1 MAPAVD
7 PVIDSAVLPVV
18 DSGVPP
24 VVGPVVPP
32 AAGSIG
38 RVSSEP
44 RAFAA
49 VDRGTATVAASLVGR
64 IAGHWR
70 LLGSTAGPASVGPD
84 PLVER
89 LRRRLAEADPALAGE
104 LALTTPGAA
113 DGLPRIASETAAPP
127 ELAVLAATDRQ
138 QVPLAAAAA
147 AAGWRVHRVVIDG
160 AEVVPVVGAL
170 ANPRIT
176 ALLAG
181 TADPPGADER
191 PLLGEL
197 TAILA
202 AAAERRPDISIVL
215 AGALATAGGKYEVA
229 MPPGRPGATLLGPS
243 PAHGGGAALRDLLA
257 TLRGG
262 DADGHVSLG
271 VGLGTLADV
280 LGRRLELVD
289 IGQSAGTRVQ
299 AAPAS
304 SGPAVVRSATVADA
318 ALLPR
323 AFGDAHLDAITS
335 WLTIP
340 LDRLRARDRLREL
353 AVSPWGDAAG
363 DGALLRLAAARAA
376 VGRLLAATPWMDDGM
391 APDVAIAAGGAWNVA
406 PGPAVA
412 LALADVLRRPGIRAL
427 GHDHARLLAPLG
439 TIEDHEER
447 RRVVADLRDEL
458 LVPLGTVVM
467 PSGLRSAKSAGRV
480 AVRGSVGE
488 TELDLVPGGLELVD
502 LPPGERAVVELRFRD
517 PVVLGPRARHFAME
531 ITGGLGGLLVDLRD
545 VPLRLPER
553 LERRR
558 DLLTAWQS
566 ALWAGLDT

>member
-1 MAPAVD
+1 M
-7 PVIDSAVLPVV
+7 
-18 DSGVPP
+18 
-24 VVGPVVPP
+24 
-32 AAGSIG
+32 
-38 RVSSEP
+38 SSEP

-64 IAGHWR
+64 VAGHWR
-70 LLGSTAGPASVGPD
+70 LLGSTAGPISVGPD
-84 PLVER
+84 ALVER
-89 LRRRLAEADPALAGE
+89 LRRRLADADPELARE
-104 LALTTPGAA
+104 LALIAPGAA
-113 DGLPRIASETAAPP
+113 DGLPRIASETVPPP
-127 ELAVLAATDRQ
+127 ELAVLAATDRH

-160 AEVVPVVGAL
+160 AEVVPVVAAL
-170 ANPRIT
+170 TNPRIT
-176 ALLAG
+176 AVLAG
-181 TADPPGADER
+181 TADSPGADER

-197 TAILA
+197 TAILVA
-202 AAAERRPDISIVL
+202 AADRRPDLSIVL
-215 AGALATAGGKYEVA
+215 AGALATPGGRYEVA
-229 MPPGRPGATLLGPS
+229 IPAGRPGATLLGPS
-243 PAHGGGAALRDLLA
+243 PAHGGGAALRDLLS

-262 DADGHVSLG
+262 DADGHLSMG
-271 VGLGTLADV
+271 VAMGTLAEV

-299 AAPAS
+299 AAPAAT
-304 SGPAVVRSATVADA
+304 GAAVVRTATVADA

-323 AFGDAHLDAITS
+323 AFNDAHLDAITS

-353 AVSPWGDAAG
+353 AVSPWGDSAG

-376 VGRLLAATPWMDDGM
+376 VARLLDATPWMDDGK

-439 TIEDHEER
+439 TIEDDEER
-447 RRVVADLRDEL
+447 RRVMADLRDEL

-467 PSGLRSAKSAGRV
+467 PAGLRSGKSAGRV

-488 TELDLVPGGLELVD
+488 TELELVPGGLELVD
-502 LPPGERAVVELRFRD
+502 LPPGERAVVELRFKD
-517 PVVLGPRARHFAME
+517 AVVLGPRARHFAME

-566 ALWAGLDT
+566 ALWAGLDA